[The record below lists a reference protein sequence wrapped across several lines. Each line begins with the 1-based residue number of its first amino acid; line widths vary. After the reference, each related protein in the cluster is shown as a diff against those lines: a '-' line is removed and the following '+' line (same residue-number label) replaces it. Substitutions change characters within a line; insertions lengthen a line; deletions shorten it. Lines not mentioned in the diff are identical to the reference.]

1 MDKDIGRIVEVR
13 GVNVKAK
20 LFKLLPPYLVNEGKV
35 VSAPKINSFVKAK
48 VGLDT
53 IICQINGE
61 YNLEKDSTLSDYY
74 IDLTVKGYI
83 ENDKFIQGL
92 RMLPI
97 VSSNISLLSNKEY
110 SIIYDYD
117 KSVSFKI
124 GMDLFEIN
132 KGVYL
137 NFNNLIPSH
146 IGIFGN
152 TGSGKSNTLSN
163 IYSNYLKKINAYDN
177 CNAKVL
183 LFDLNN
189 EYGHN
194 SICREQDKRVY
205 KLSTSKESNRK
216 IPFDFKCIDEDVM
229 CTLLNASAKTQTPTI
244 KVAYKQMTKKY
255 DENYYVNYITN
266 IIDNKQKDL
275 FFAIRFRLSDYIEN
289 IQEIK
294 WFGKKE
300 NQNFYIERE
309 NGTWL
314 WADDKLFK
322 DDVINKI
329 KIILPE
335 DPLDRFEFEL
345 CFAIAKQCDHG
356 INAEFLLPLLNRADK
371 IFYDLHKVMD
381 FNDTSDLFDNKNLC
395 VIQLG
400 EVNNDMT
407 LIIPSLLSNVIFNNQ
422 VKLKDESKINTVV
435 NIVLDEAHNIL
446 FKDEDSILQSRVLYN
461 FERIVKEGRKFGLFL
476 TVSSQRPSD
485 ISSTV
490 ISQLHNYFIHKL
502 VNPNDIYQI
511 RKTVAFLDESAL
523 NFLTILAPG
532 ECIVSGTAVNMPIF
546 LKVDELDKETKPNSE
561 GVVLF
566 GENGIIKQKKED
578 KCE

>member
-13 GVNVKAK
+13 GINVKAK
-20 LFKLLPPYLVNEGKV
+20 LFKLLPPYLVNEGQV

-53 IICQINGE
+53 VICQINGE
-61 YNLEKDSTLSDYY
+61 YNLEKDSNISDYY

-83 ENDKFIQGL
+83 ENNKFIQGL

-97 VSSNISLLSNKEY
+97 VSSNISLLSNEEY
-110 SIIYDYD
+110 SIIYNYN
-117 KSVSFKI
+117 KSISFKI
-124 GMDLFEIN
+124 GIDLFEIN
-132 KGVYL
+132 KDIYL

-163 IYSNYLKKINAYDN
+163 IYSNYLKKINSYN
-177 CNAKVL
+177 SCNAKVL

-189 EYGHN
+189 EYGNN
-194 SICREQDKRVY
+194 SICNEHDKAVY
-205 KLSTSKESNRK
+205 KLSTNKDSIKK
-216 IPFDFKCIDEDVM
+216 IPFNFEYIDEDVM

-244 KVAYKQMTKKY
+244 KTAFKQMTKNH
-255 DENYYVNYITN
+255 DENYYINYIES
-266 IIDNKQKDL
+266 IISNKQKDL
-275 FFAIRFRLSDYIEN
+275 FFAIRFRLGDYIKN
-289 IQEIK
+289 IGDIK

-300 NQNFYIERE
+300 NQNFYIEK
-309 NGTWL
+309 GDSTWL
-314 WADDKLFK
+314 WADSDNFK
-322 DDVINKI
+322 TEVLNKI
-329 KIILPE
+329 DIVIPD

-345 CFAIAKQCDHG
+345 CFAIAKESDHG

-371 IFYDLHKVMD
+371 IFNDLHKLMD
-381 FNDTSDLFDNKNLC
+381 FNTTSDLFEGKNLC
-395 VIQLG
+395 VIQIG

-407 LIIPSLLSNVIFNNQ
+407 LIVPSLLSNVIFNIQ
-422 VKLKDESKINTVV
+422 IKLKGENQINTIV

-446 FKDEDSILQSRVLYN
+446 FKDEASILQSRVLYN
-461 FERIVKEGRKFGLFL
+461 FERIVKEGRKFGLYL

-485 ISSTV
+485 ISNTV

-511 RKTVAFLDESAL
+511 RKTVAFLDENAL

-532 ECIVSGTAVNMPIF
+532 ECVVSGTAFNMPIF
-546 LKVDELDKETKPNSE
+546 LKIDELDEDTKPNSA

-566 GENGIIKQKKED
+566 GEKGIIKGE
-578 KCE
+578 